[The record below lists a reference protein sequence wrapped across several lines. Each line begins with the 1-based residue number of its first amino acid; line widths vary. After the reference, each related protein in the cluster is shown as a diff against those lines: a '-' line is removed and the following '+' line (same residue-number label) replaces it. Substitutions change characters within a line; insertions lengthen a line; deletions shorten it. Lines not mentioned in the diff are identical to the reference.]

1 VRNEPESMTAISWD
15 KHKQETNLDKHGM
28 DFKDL
33 DERFFLDSVNVP
45 AKEGRS
51 MAIGQLA
58 GNTIAV
64 VFLPLGSEGVSVIS
78 MRHASQRERNLYDS
92 HLPD

>member
-1 VRNEPESMTAISWD
+1 MRNEPESMTAISWD

-51 MAIGQLA
+51 MAIGHLA

-78 MRHASQRERNLYDS
+78 MRHASQKERNLYDR